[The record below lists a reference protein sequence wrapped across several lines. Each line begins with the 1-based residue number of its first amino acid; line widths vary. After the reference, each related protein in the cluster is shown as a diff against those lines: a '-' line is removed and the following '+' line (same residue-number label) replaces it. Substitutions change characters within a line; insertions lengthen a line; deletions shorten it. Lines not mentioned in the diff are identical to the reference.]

1 MSDPWFKFYPTD
13 WQADPALRM
22 CSAGARGLW
31 IEIICLMHNASPY
44 GHLLVNGQSPTDTQ
58 LGVLAGIPTDQI
70 TALLGELETAGVFS
84 RTRAG
89 VIYSCKMTRSAR
101 KAATARNNGRK
112 GGNPALRKQKEKSAS
127 DNPDLKAGDKPRSQK
142 PEPELDIT
150 PDVSS
155 SNEESTS
162 GTSLPLEIS
171 DREFIWSSGI
181 DLLTR
186 NGIQERSA
194 RSFLGM
200 QIKTAGGAAAGE
212 KIVATAITAAMQA
225 GSGDPQAYIVQTV
238 KSEKRKPVIREE
250 ETEEPTALR
259 KSADGKFLEKIRQS
273 DGVVILRQPLEVAA

>member
-1 MSDPWFKFYPTD
+1 MSIPYMPLYTSDYLGDTFHLTTLEHGAYLLLLM
-13 WQADPALRM
+13 AL
-22 CSAGARGLW
+22 W
-31 IEIICLMHNASPY
+31 N
-44 GHLLVNGQSPTDTQ
+44 ND
-58 LGVLAGIPTDQI
+58 
-70 TALLGELETAGVFS
+70 GELPNDPEKLRKVS
-84 RTRAG
+84 RLSRANWKK
-89 VIYSCKMTRSAR
+89 VWPSIEEFFEVSCDSICQKRLSEIHEAVTQKR
-101 KAATARNNGRK
+101 KTLSENGKK
-112 GGNPALRKQKEKSAS
+112 GGRPKSLKTKDQPKAKGSEKVKQ
-127 DNPDLKAGDKPRSQK
+127 